1 MQEPTEKARVLIE
14 IDGRSLLVSSDG
26 DVVIKIVDYDVE
38 DFDDDRDVLEANG
51 SRFYIS
57 TPVRKWR
64 ADIEDFWQAIETAE
78 LERGYY
84 HAQQHPFEA
93 AQAVIMDAARKHDDR
108 VAREGSKEC

>member
-38 DFDDDRDVLEANG
+38 EFDDDRDVIEVSG

-78 LERGYY
+78 QER
-84 HAQQHPFEA
+84 AQQRHFKA
-93 AQAVIMDAARKHDDR
+93 AQAVIMDAARR
-108 VAREGSKEC
+108 YVYQE

>member
-38 DFDDDRDVLEANG
+38 DFDDDRDVIKVSG

-78 LERGYY
+78 QERAR
-84 HAQQHPFEA
+84 AQQRFFKLAH
-93 AQAVIMDAARKHDDR
+93 AVIVDAARKHDDR
-108 VAREGSKEC
+108 VAREG